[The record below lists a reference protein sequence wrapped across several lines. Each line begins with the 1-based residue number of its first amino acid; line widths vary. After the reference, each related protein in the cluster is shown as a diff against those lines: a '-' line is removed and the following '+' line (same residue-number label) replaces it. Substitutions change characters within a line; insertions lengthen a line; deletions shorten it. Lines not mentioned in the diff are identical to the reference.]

1 MISNLWDIFKK
12 RISKDELPAVKG
24 KRGTDVV
31 LVDILKKLGCAYE
44 EEKDDEGEKLFDF
57 KYQGG
62 SFRVIT
68 TSGSPTVEIFFSNFF
83 QTEIENLQAVRYLCN
98 KMNHRLRISKC
109 IYTMDEEDNRIRVH
123 ASCGSLLLDEIPN
136 NKEIFSELLESNFTI
151 RETFVRDFEDIKSE
165 FKKTDFEK
173 SVSERA
179 REIFLLRE
187 QELNHQI
194 EELRWHLHDTKR
206 LSLHELLATFY
217 KMDKIELHQAYLV
230 TDSMRVLT
238 SKEALELDLS
248 SLLIGKSV
256 EGEYQLSNR
265 HATLILFYNE
275 TRVVTLDIRDEGE
288 SEFSFYFRI
297 TVCDPPLSIDR
308 NVTLNSEM
316 NEPSS
321 FSFLVAFDK
330 KSAEAKRTE
339 FNYMWQDAKDKIT
352 DGKMSEM
359 NEEQRLI
366 CHCTFTDSAYN
377 IYWGKR
383 LANDKRYYEAL
394 LHLEN
399 AYHTQKQLFR
409 SFDDDERD
417 DFYELCYC
425 IGFCYMELKLFKH
438 AYYYLDYLFSL
449 NRIRYTQEYINCLV
463 NAHDF
468 RALIIIDN
476 SLDNLE
482 LPDNPKDIELQLL
495 DFIHFL
501 RRRKGYALI
510 DAGELD
516 EAEKLFTSMLED
528 PKDKDYALEEL
539 AYIQSIRKSK
549 LLLKGG

>member
-24 KRGTDVV
+24 KRGTDEV

-44 EEKDDEGEKLFDF
+44 EEKDDEGDKLYDF
-57 KYQGG
+57 NYQGG
-62 SFRVIT
+62 SFRVVT
-68 TSGSPTVEIFFSNFF
+68 TSDSPTVQILYSNFF
-83 QTEIENLQAVRYLCN
+83 QTESENLTVVRYLCN
-98 KMNHRLRISKC
+98 SMNHRLRISKC
-109 IYTMDEEDNRIRVH
+109 IYTIDEEDNMIKVH
-123 ASCGSLLLDEIPN
+123 ASCASLLMDAIPN
-136 NKEIFSELLESNFTI
+136 NIEIFSRLLDSKFMI
-151 RETFVRDFEDIKSE
+151 RETFVKDFEEIKSE
-165 FKKTDFEK
+165 FEKTDFEK

-194 EELRWHLHDTKR
+194 EELQWHLHDTKR
-206 LSLHELLATFY
+206 LSLRELLATFY
-217 KMDKIELHQAYLV
+217 MNDKIEIHQAYLI
-230 TDSMRVLT
+230 TDSMCVLT
-238 SKEALELDLS
+238 AKEALELDLS
-248 SLLIGKSV
+248 SVLIGKSV
-256 EGEYQLSNR
+256 EGEYQFSNR
-265 HATLILFYNE
+265 HATLIVFYNE
-275 TRVVTLDIRDEGE
+275 TRAVTLDIMDEGE

-297 TVCDPPLSIDR
+297 TICDPPLSIDR

-316 NEPSS
+316 NEPISYS
-321 FSFLVAFDK
+321 LLVAFDK
-330 KSAEAKRTE
+330 KSAESKRTE
-339 FNYMWQDAKDKIT
+339 FNYMWQDAKDKIN

-366 CHCTFTDSAYN
+366 CNCTFTDSAYN

-399 AYHTQKQLFR
+399 AYHKQKQLFR
-409 SFDDDERD
+409 SLDDDERD
-417 DFYELCYC
+417 DFYELCYL
-425 IGFCYMELKLFKH
+425 IGFCYMELNLFKH

-463 NAHDF
+463 NGKDF

-476 SLDNLE
+476 ILDNLE
-482 LPDNPKDIELQLL
+482 LPDNPNDIELQLL

-549 LLLKGG
+549 LSLKDG